1 MRMSPR
7 QCERT
12 PCSGEQCGDSSW
24 NEGHREST
32 PPRYVLQFTLK
43 PAQMC
48 VAALVLW
55 AGSWRWQDSCP
66 VPTSTCPHGHMAGS
80 PGHAGAALP
89 WPWAL
94 VPVHTPQA
102 PAFVLTPPQKSI
114 PPRPFLSHLLRSH
127 CCPPCTGLGVPGSPS
142 SPGLDT
148 RPLALW
154 SMPREQNN
162 AGHSPGAGSRPN
174 K

>member
-1 MRMSPR
+1 MVIPR
-7 QCERT
+7 GMKAIGNLPHPGTYLPRR
-12 PCSGEQCGDSSW
+12 
-24 NEGHREST
+24 NEL
-32 PPRYVLQFTLK
+32 LQFTLK

-55 AGSWRWQDSCP
+55 AGSWTWQDSCP
-66 VPTSTCPHGHMAGS
+66 VPTSTCPRGHMAGS

-127 CCPPCTGLGVPGSPS
+127 CCPPCTGLGVPGLGTLFPWTGHP
-142 SPGLDT
+142 SPGT
-148 RPLALW
+148 VVNAQGAEQRRPL
-154 SMPREQNN
+154 PRGRQQ
-162 AGHSPGAGSRPN
+162 A
-174 K
+174 